1 MFATAAIWSRCIS
14 GRIIGRMRDM
24 NKKKLRILALIIS
37 VMMLLA
43 GQQILTVRAGSGSS
57 SRKEMVKL

>member
-1 MFATAAIWSRCIS
+1 MES

-37 VMMLLA
+37 VIMLLA